1 MKGLETLPLKFSV
14 ISIVLLITVTVGFW
28 QVNVF
33 LEFNNQKNFK
43 ENLVE
48 LEQKI
53 DFITASNYGSIIQT
67 NMKIINDCTFSID
80 IDNDKI
86 IGNISGKLY
95 TMDITSNITKVKLNE
110 NIIETGKVYLQKG
123 FFKFSIYY
131 GTPHEIKNY
140 TIVLEDHV

>member
-43 ENLVE
+43 EDLVE
-48 LEQKI
+48 LKQKI